1 MLNLPR
7 IRPLSEEADIDFVVM
22 SAGGKRAHPDEDRR
36 ALRNSDYLLGNSII
50 ELKLLEDERLDKP
63 EAQAKIA
70 KLFRPLDIDK
80 PVIVVDP
87 TKLDDSGR
95 RTYANIM
102 RAPIKNA
109 VRSASGQLKQ
119 TKSEIDPSATTVMLV
134 INNGLTTMGHEELLD
149 HVVGRAKNDTNEI
162 DAVVVAGCYLH
173 SDGFDTY
180 ALWPIDCVTMHSERP
195 FREFETL
202 RECWNDLAERHM
214 TEFVQ
219 GKHGQAAG
227 KVAQMDAV
235 FNWDGRTYVKPA
247 VSMGAHSEFYGEHRP
262 RRNSVTFNEV
272 EGVAV
277 TVPCLSQSEYRR
289 IRPALR
295 DEPLLKDLETWNTHI
310 AEAMATGT
318 PDKPVVPIDISRGR
332 WEAWKRRHPDFT
344 GTQSLRHA
352 ANEAYG
358 AKASRLVH
366 AARDAKTVKKLP
378 RRFVWVQVE
387 LIGQDEKNDLAHIGY
402 MMDGNEEVLATNLRM
417 GHYQALA
424 LAAAH
429 AIRLG
434 LTEILWNHD
443 LRYAWV

>member
-22 SAGGKRAHPDEDRR
+22 SAGGQRAHPDEDRR

-70 KLFRPLDIDK
+70 NLFRPLDPDK
-80 PVIVVDP
+80 PVIVIDP
-87 TKLDDSGR
+87 AKLDDSGR

-119 TKSEIDPSATTVMLV
+119 TKSEIDPRATTVMLV

-173 SDGFDTY
+173 GDGFDTY
-180 ALWPIDCVTMHSERP
+180 ALWPIDCATIHDERP

-214 TEFVQ
+214 TEFVK
-219 GKHGQAAG
+219 GEHGQAAA
-227 KVAQMDAV
+227 KVAQTDAV
-235 FNWDGRTYVKPA
+235 FDWDERTYVKPA
-247 VSMGAHSEFYGEHRP
+247 VSIGARSEFYGERRP
-262 RRNSVTFNEV
+262 RRNRVTFNQV

-277 TVPCLSQSEYRR
+277 TVPRLSQAEYRR

-295 DEPLLKDLETWNTHI
+295 DEPLLEDLEIWNT
-310 AEAMATGT
+310 
-318 PDKPVVPIDISRGR
+318 P
-332 WEAWKRRHPDFT
+332 
-344 GTQSLRHA
+344 
-352 ANEAYG
+352 YC
-358 AKASRLVH
+358 
-366 AARDAKTVKKLP
+366 
-378 RRFVWVQVE
+378 
-387 LIGQDEKNDLAHIGY
+387 
-402 MMDGNEEVLATNLRM
+402 
-417 GHYQALA
+417 
-424 LAAAH
+424 
-429 AIRLG
+429 
-434 LTEILWNHD
+434 
-443 LRYAWV
+443 